1 MQAGSKAMVGR
12 ILIVDD
18 VATNR
23 IVMKVKLTAAGYRP
37 VVAPDGATALAMA
50 RAELPDLL
58 LLDLALP
65 DLSGVEVL
73 LRLRADPLTQG
84 LPVLVLSAQTDAR
97 LRVTCFRAGA
107 DDFLAKPVDDQT
119 LLARIRSFMRQ
130 RTEFAELGPT
140 PGAVLPLLG
149 LAEPAAEFTPPA
161 RIALVTARPETAMR
175 LRRELTPH
183 CADRLVAMTAE
194 EALAEGLRPGGAP
207 DAFLIEAD
215 LAVAGGG
222 LRLMS
227 ELHSRSNTR
236 HAAFA
241 ILSPPDGSLAPAMAF
256 DLGAHD
262 VAPAETSGSELAL
275 RLDRLVRRKRADDR
289 LRASVQDGL
298 RLAVIDPLTGLHNRR
313 YAVARLAAIADGAA
327 AAGNEFAVM
336 VVDLD
341 RFKSVNDRWGHAA
354 GDAVLVE
361 VARRL
366 AVSLRK
372 SDLLARIG
380 GEEFLA
386 ALPDTG
392 LAEARSVAERLC
404 HAVEEMPVLL
414 PCGTQVGVTVS
425 IGLAIG
431 CPARCATADSA
442 RETVDRADRA
452 LLAAKS
458 AGRNQVTI
466 SRSAA

>member
-1 MQAGSKAMVGR
+1 MVGR

-23 IVMKVKLTAAGYRP
+23 IVMKVRLTAAGYRP
-37 VVAPDGATALAMA
+37 VVAPDGATALALA
-50 RAELPDLL
+50 REELPDLV
-58 LLDLALP
+58 LLDLMLP
-65 DLSGVEVL
+65 DITGIEVL
-73 LRLRADPLTQG
+73 TRLRADPLTQD
-84 LPVLVLSAQTDAR
+84 LPVVVVSAQPDR
-97 LRVTCFRAGA
+97 DLRIACLRAGA
-107 DDFLAKPVDDQT
+107 DDYLAKPVDDQT

-130 RTEFAELGPT
+130 RAEFEGLGANP
-140 PGAVLPLLG
+140 ADALPLLG
-149 LAEPAAEFTPPA
+149 MAEAAAPFAAPA
-161 RIALVTARPETAMR
+161 RIALVLAQPETAMR
-175 LRRELTPH
+175 LRRDLGAH
-183 CADRLVAMTAE
+183 CHDRLISMSAE

-227 ELHSRSNTR
+227 ELQSRSNTR

-241 ILSPPDGSLAPAMAF
+241 ILSGPDTAPAQAMAF

-262 VAPAETSGSELAL
+262 VVGADTSACELAL
-275 RLDRLVRRKRADDR
+275 RLGRLVRRKLADDR
-289 LRASVQDGL
+289 LRASVHDGL

-313 YAVARLAAIADGAA
+313 YAVARLAAIAEASMASGED
-327 AAGNEFAVM
+327 FAVM

-354 GDAVLVE
+354 GDAVLVS
-361 VARRL
+361 VAERL
-366 AVSLRK
+366 GQSLRAG
-372 SDLLARIG
+372 DLLARIG

-386 ALPDTG
+386 ALPATG
-392 LAEARSVAERLC
+392 LTEARTVAERLC
-404 HAVEEMPVLL
+404 HAVEETPVLL
-414 PCGTQVGVTVS
+414 PCGTTVAVTVS

-431 CPARCATADSA
+431 SPRSGAGDPVRDTL
-442 RETVDRADRA
+442 DRADRA

-466 SRSAA
+466 SRHAAA

>member
-1 MQAGSKAMVGR
+1 MVGR

-50 RAELPDLL
+50 RAELPDLV
-58 LLDLALP
+58 LLDLMLP
-65 DLSGVEVL
+65 DLSGIEVL
-73 LRLRADPLTQG
+73 TRLRADPLTQE
-84 LPVLVLSAQTDAR
+84 LPVVVLSAQPDSD
-97 LRVTCFRAGA
+97 LRVACFRAGA
-107 DDFLAKPVDDQT
+107 DDCLPKPVDDQT

-130 RTEFAELGPT
+130 R
-140 PGAVLPLLG
+140 
-149 LAEPAAEFTPPA
+149 AEFEG
-161 RIALVTARPETAMR
+161 PETAMR
-175 LRRELTPH
+175 LRREIGAYS
-183 CADRLVAMTAE
+183 CDRLVAMTAE

-227 ELHSRSNTR
+227 ELQSRSNTR

-241 ILSPPDGSLAPAMAF
+241 ILNSPDATFAPAMAF

-262 VAPAETSGSELAL
+262 VAGTETSACELAL

-298 RLAVIDPLTGLHNRR
+298 RLAVIDPLTGLYNRR
-313 YAVARLAAIADGAA
+313 YAVARLAAIAEGAA
-327 AAGNEFAVM
+327 ASGGEFAVM

-354 GDAVLVE
+354 GDTVLVE
-361 VARRL
+361 VAERL
-366 AVSLRK
+366 GLSLR
-372 SDLLARIG
+372 SGDLLARIG

-386 ALPDTG
+386 ALPATG
-392 LAEARSVAERLC
+392 LSEARNVAERLC
-404 HAVEEMPVLL
+404 HAVEAAPVLL
-414 PCGTQVGVTVS
+414 PCGTRIAVTVS

-431 CPARCATADSA
+431 RAPKTEAEDPVRD
-442 RETVDRADRA
+442 TVDRADRA

-466 SRSAA
+466 SRPAAA